1 MAAMLEIETPS
12 RIWRR
17 IEAVEDRDMPSL
29 PSLSLSDEDSVDAE
43 TAMQNDY
50 DDQFEED
57 LESISSRIHST
68 PRSMHHTITSTTRH
82 PSSTSS
88 TARFAHS
95 LASRSSKSSVALS
108 NSSSRDMPTRRS
120 QHDSFE
126 VPSLPRIQPDNVT
139 SHYQEDADEES
150 KSSVPDVYLPPPDEE
165 DDDLDRKSDLS
176 MTNALESVS
185 RTGSPPPIS
194 PEAMEHQE
202 TPKKNYD
209 YSISLKSEPKVST
222 ETLYSMKPKL
232 MKSCRL
238 LLSRNTAMLLF
249 VEPIHVLAYLPF
261 HPLARPPSRELHPLG
276 HLRRRTHMKM
286 LYMMNE
292 SPPSLLRVIQHL
304 TFRPIG
310 LRDKIQALFLLNRL
324 HLLQRQPSLAHTPD
338 STSPLLQVTS

>member
-29 PSLSLSDEDSVDAE
+29 PSLPLFDEDSVDAE
-43 TAMQNDY
+43 IAMQNDY

-57 LESISSRIHST
+57 LESISRIHST
-68 PRSMHHTITSTTRH
+68 PPSMHHTITSITRH

-95 LASRSSKSSVALS
+95 LASRSSKSSVALL
-108 NSSSRDMPTRRS
+108 NSSSRGMSTRRS

-139 SHYQEDADEES
+139 GHYQEDADEES

-165 DDDLDRKSDLS
+165 DNDLDRKSDLS

-209 YSISLKSEPKVST
+209 YSISLKSEPKVGTSS
-222 ETLYSMKPKL
+222 LYI
-232 MKSCRL
+232 
-238 LLSRNTAMLLF
+238 
-249 VEPIHVLAYLPF
+249 V
-261 HPLARPPSRELHPLG
+261 
-276 HLRRRTHMKM
+276 
-286 LYMMNE
+286 
-292 SPPSLLRVIQHL
+292 
-304 TFRPIG
+304 
-310 LRDKIQALFLLNRL
+310 
-324 HLLQRQPSLAHTPD
+324 
-338 STSPLLQVTS
+338 